1 MESIEPK
8 EWTLPWCLSLRKQA
22 SYKKKTGNII
32 ISENLSGDVPKADLT
47 SNHFI
52 EGMRKIY
59 ELQPF
64 IISDSQMPHLEKE
77 GVERRIAAF

>member
-1 MESIEPK
+1 M
-8 EWTLPWCLSLRKQA
+8 